1 MPTKAVRP
9 PPWQADDRWPIAM
22 PTPQHSV
29 AVRLAGGLGN
39 QMFQYAAG
47 RVVALATGRRLLLD
61 PSGIAS
67 GPSGRRYELGAFR
80 LDAPAVGAV
89 LRMLI
94 RAQVGARVPVPLRAV
109 VRTAA
114 GSRWT
119 LLAERGRAC
128 DERLFTAGGDLVL
141 DGFWQSASYA
151 DRDPETAGR
160 LRQDFALRQ
169 PLPDRLAALAA
180 EMAACESV
188 CVHVRRGDYAHDPRI
203 AAVHG
208 ALEPDSYAAAAVRLA
223 DSVSSPAYYV
233 FSDDLGWARA
243 HLRLPGP
250 TRFVDDAAGLGSA
263 IEQRLMASCRHFI
276 IANSTFSWW
285 AAWLG
290 EHPRKFV
297 VAPRRWFADRPA
309 PAGLLPESWM
319 IA

>member
-1 MPTKAVRP
+1 MRTRV
-9 PPWQADDRWPIAM
+9 
-22 PTPQHSV
+22 V
-29 AVRLAGGLGN
+29 VRLAGGLGN

-47 RVVALATGRRLLLD
+47 RAVALATGRRLLLD
-61 PSGIAS
+61 ASAIAH
-67 GPSGRRYELGAFR
+67 GPSDRRYELGAF
-80 LDAPAVGAV
+80 AIAGEPAGPIT
-89 LRMLI
+89 RTLI
-94 RAQVGARVPVPLRAV
+94 RSQVGGRVPAA
-109 VRTAA
+109 VRTA
-114 GSRWT
+114 SRAVARRRWS
-119 LLAERGRAC
+119 LLCDSGAAC
-128 DERLFTAGGDLVL
+128 DERLFTAAGDLVL
-141 DGFWQSASYA
+141 DGFWQSAAYA
-151 DRDPETAGR
+151 DRDPETAGC

-169 PLPDRLAALAA
+169 ALPDRLAALAA

-208 ALEPDSYAAAAVRLA
+208 TLEPDYYAAAAARLA

-285 AAWLG
+285 AAWLS

-309 PAGLLPESWM
+309 PAGLLPDSWM